1 MAIVL
6 NISANLATW
15 IQIRKIN
22 GSMEFQLNHN
32 LPIHRKVRQVSALK
46 INENHKR
53 NQWKFCLVKENC

>member
-6 NISANLATW
+6 NISANLVPW

-46 INENHKR
+46 IAKTI
-53 NQWKFCLVKENC
+53 KEINGNFVW